1 MEVLEK
7 KKGLLLQVSAGNTGK
22 TYVAK
27 QIVQKLKE
35 KGVGVK
41 ILSPTNKTIWNIG
54 GTTINQFL
62 KMSKYGYICR
72 KFLKTIK
79 DKCQYIFVDKMSMI
93 TKDSWKRLCLLKM
106 ETNITFLL
114 FGDEKQCPSVED
126 KTSKITLIPQ

>member
-1 MEVLEK
+1 M
-7 KKGLLLQVSAGNTGK
+7 SAGNTGK

-54 GTTINQFL
+54 GTTIHQFL

-72 KFLKTIK
+72 KFLKTA
-79 DKCQYIFVDKMSMI
+79 
-93 TKDSWKRLCLLKM
+93 
-106 ETNITFLL
+106 NITFLL

>member
-1 MEVLEK
+1 
-7 KKGLLLQVSAGNTGK
+7 
-22 TYVAK
+22 
-27 QIVQKLKE
+27 
-35 KGVGVK
+35 
-41 ILSPTNKTIWNIG
+41 
-54 GTTINQFL
+54 
-62 KMSKYGYICR
+62 MSKYGYICR

-126 KTSKITLIPQ
+126 KTSKITLIPQQSNISVTRIKIYDDDDQMYAKDMINNYIMY